1 MKSSLSLWFLRA
13 LFVLILGS
21 MLLVTSW
28 ASLRCPLFDI
38 PPEVLRHPW
47 FIATLVDAYWG
58 FITFFVWVAW
68 KEESGVARILWFL
81 AVVLLGNIAMA
92 LYFLRELFAIRST
105 DEISLVFTR
114 RNPGHTGLAGSLLVA
129 SVLVYLLAW
138 LS

>member
-13 LFVLILGS
+13 LFVLVLGS

-28 ASLRCPLFDI
+28 ASVRCPLFDI
-38 PPEVLRHPW
+38 PSDVLWHPW

-68 KEESGVARILWFL
+68 KEQDGIARILWFL

-92 LYFLRELFAIRST
+92 LYFLRELWAIRT
-105 DEISLVFTR
+105 PDEIGLVFTR
-114 RNPGHTGLAGSLLVA
+114 RNPGRTLLAGVLTAVA
-129 SVLVYLLAW
+129 GLVYLLA
-138 LS
+138 